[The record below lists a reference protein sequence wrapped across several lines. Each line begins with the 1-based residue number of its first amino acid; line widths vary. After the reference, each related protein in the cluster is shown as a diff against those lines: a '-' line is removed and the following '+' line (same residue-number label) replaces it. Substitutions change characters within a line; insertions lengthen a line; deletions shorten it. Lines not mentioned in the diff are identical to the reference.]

1 VLVDPGPSQTNPP
14 PPPKKTIIKCTWVG
28 TLYLAPTYQI
38 PPGGRYRRCCPKETW
53 RTFKPKKNKKERKK
67 PKTRLEPSLEVNI

>member
-1 VLVDPGPSQTNPP
+1 
-14 PPPKKTIIKCTWVG
+14 VG
-28 TLYLAPTYQI
+28 TLYLAPTYQT